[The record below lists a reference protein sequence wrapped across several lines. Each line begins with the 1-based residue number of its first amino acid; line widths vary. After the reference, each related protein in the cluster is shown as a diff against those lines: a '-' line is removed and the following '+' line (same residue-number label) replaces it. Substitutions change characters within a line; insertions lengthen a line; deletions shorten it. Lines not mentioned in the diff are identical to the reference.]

1 MLFDSQ
7 EHKDWLQEQLKL
19 HQEPKHKKRR
29 DGEWGMT
36 ESDTVET
43 ALWNFPN
50 DVWSV
55 GPLKRLRCVQ
65 YQTDTFYGGGRRR
78 VLIFFFLMLRR
89 NKFNFNLCDSTW
101 VFFNTHLSGIQK
113 DPLIIF
119 FFLGLLEYS
128 FISKEQQ
135 KKTQGTKSWGTDY
148 FCNMHSSS
156 LTHPWNTE
164 LLEMKTWNG
173 NP

>member
-78 VLIFFFLMLRR
+78 VLIFFFFLMLRR

-101 VFFNTHLSGIQK
+101 VFFNMHLSGIQK

-119 FFLGLLEYS
+119 FFLVCLNIPLFQRNSKKDTRDQKLRNRLL
-128 FISKEQQ
+128 
-135 KKTQGTKSWGTDY
+135 
-148 FCNMHSSS
+148 
-156 LTHPWNTE
+156 L
-164 LLEMKTWNG
+164 
-173 NP
+173 